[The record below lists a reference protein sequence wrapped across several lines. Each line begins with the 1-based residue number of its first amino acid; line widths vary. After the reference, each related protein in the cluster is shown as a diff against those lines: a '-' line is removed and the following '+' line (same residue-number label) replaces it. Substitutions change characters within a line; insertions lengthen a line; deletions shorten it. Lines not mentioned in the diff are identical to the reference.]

1 MGGSGSG
8 WQGPKKNIV
17 EDCLVLSISDLIRQ
31 RLIVPASYRSGSLE
45 WSYEGA
51 SEPFARIGY
60 EADLRNMKS
69 TTLHLQYVCNDK
81 AINQWVWL
89 KHTEPHYGGSR
100 WWFRCPILQI
110 RVGKLYL
117 PPNEFRF
124 ASRKAHKLT
133 YRSCQKSG
141 LLARLCRQMARELG
155 LDEANE
161 HHGPNLR

>member
-1 MGGSGSG
+1 MGGRGSG
-8 WQGPKKNIV
+8 WQGSKKNIV
-17 EDCLVLSISDLIRQ
+17 EDCLVLSISDLMRQ
-31 RLIVPASYRSGSLE
+31 RMIVPGSYRSGSLR

-51 SEPFARIGY
+51 NEPFACLDY

-81 AINQWVWL
+81 GINQWVWL

-133 YRSCQKSG
+133 YCSCQHSG
-141 LLARLCRQMARELG
+141 LLARLYRQMAREMG
-155 LDEANE
+155 WDEANVE
-161 HHGPNLR
+161 QEPSG